1 MFYKKI
7 RELWQNPTKELE
19 DLQKERIIKWR
30 REPVIVRVE
39 KPLRLDR
46 ARSLGYRAKKG
57 FMVVRVKLLRGG
69 RQKPRIKKGR
79 KSRRMTN
86 KKVVTKSY
94 QWIAEEKA
102 NKKYKNL
109 EVLNS
114 YYVGKDGRYYW
125 FEVIMVDPLRPE
137 ILNDKNIN
145 WISLE
150 RNRVLRG
157 KTSAGQKS
165 RGLRNKGKG
174 AEKIRPSRRANLRR
188 SH

>member
-1 MFYKKI
+1 
-7 RELWQNPTKELE
+7 
-19 DLQKERIIKWR
+19 
-30 REPVIVRVE
+30 
-39 KPLRLDR
+39 
-46 ARSLGYRAKKG
+46 
-57 FMVVRVKLLRGG
+57 
-69 RQKPRIKKGR
+69 
-79 KSRRMTN
+79 MTN

-114 YYVGKDGRYYW
+114 YYVGKDGKHYW
-125 FEVIMVDPLRPE
+125 FEIIMVDPLRPE

-150 RNRVLRG
+150 KNRVLRG